1 MAAAS
6 VGQVTE
12 PSFLAAVSTSYDT
25 VADTY
30 VERFPPSRLGPLGHA
45 MLRAFAEIVL
55 AESKGPVADVGCGP
69 GGLTA
74 ELAGHGLEVSGI
86 DLSPRMIELAR
97 AEHPELPFSV
107 GSMTAL
113 DLPDGGLGGL
123 LAHYSTHHLPP
134 ERLPAVFAEF
144 CRTLAPGGHLLL
156 GTHLGQDEHLR
167 PTSGYGGHPVSYDW
181 YQLPGERI
189 AALIEGAGLTISA
202 RLDEPNPNGAGRSF
216 AYFLAR
222 KPT

>member
-1 MAAAS
+1 M
-6 VGQVTE
+6 TE
-12 PSFLAAVSTSYDT
+12 PAFLAAVSTSYDT

-30 VERFPPSRLGPLGHA
+30 VERFPVSRLGPLGHA
-45 MLRAFAEIVL
+45 MLRAFAEVVL
-55 AESKGPVADVGCGP
+55 AERKGPVADVGCGP

-74 ELAGHGLEVSGI
+74 ELAGHGLDASGI

-97 AEHPELPFSV
+97 AAHPELPFAV

-123 LAHYSTHHLPP
+123 LAHFSTHHTPPDQLPG
-134 ERLPAVFAEF
+134 VFAEF
-144 CRTLAPGGHLLL
+144 HRTLAPGGHLLL

-167 PTSGYGGHPVSYDW
+167 PTVGYGGHPVSYES
-181 YQLPGERI
+181 YLVPGERI
-189 AALIEGAGLTISA
+189 AALIDDAGLTVVA
-202 RLDEPNPNGAGRSF
+202 RLDEPSPDGAGRSF

-222 KPT
+222 KDARGVSRR